1 MTDTVSKE
9 DLKARL
15 RARLEMSKISRL
27 PKDIKEEKVEKLKA
41 TVNAALAKEMQDSH
55 GSPIDLSVHTS

>member
-1 MTDTVSKE
+1 MTDNVDKE

-15 RARLEMSKISRL
+15 KARLAMSRIGRF

-41 TVNAALAKEMQDSH
+41 TVNAALVKSAQQSH